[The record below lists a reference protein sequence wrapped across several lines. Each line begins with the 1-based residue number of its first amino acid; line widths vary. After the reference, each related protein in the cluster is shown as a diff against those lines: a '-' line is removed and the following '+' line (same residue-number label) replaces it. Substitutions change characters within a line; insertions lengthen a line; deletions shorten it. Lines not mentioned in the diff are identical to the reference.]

1 MNRLSLNRE
10 IDKIF
15 RAEQESQVKADKMA
29 EKLED
34 KIKGDDIKLL
44 IEDMMLRN
52 KEGLSKKS
60 YKYLWASLIYD
71 KVKREL
77 LVEKVRF
84 LIEEEK
90 IKFSDFIYTVFN
102 DLKKSQSNGAFDGL
116 DNDYNPYMV
125 FKDFTNK
132 L

>member
-125 FKDFTNK
+125 FKDFTSK

>member
-1 MNRLSLNRE
+1 MNKATLKES
-10 IDKIF
+10 IDKMFI
-15 RAEQESQVKADKMA
+15 AEQESQVKADKMA
-29 EKLED
+29 ERLED
-34 KIKGDDIKLL
+34 KIKGDDIKIL

-52 KEGLSKKS
+52 KEDLSKKS

-77 LVEKVRF
+77 LVEKVKF

-90 IKFSDFIYTVFN
+90 IKFLDFIYTVFN

-116 DNDYNPYMV
+116 DDDYNPYMV
-125 FKDFTNK
+125 FKGFTSK

>member
-10 IDKIF
+10 IEKIF

-44 IEDMMLRN
+44 IEDMMFRN
-52 KEGLSKKS
+52 KEDLSKKS
-60 YKYLWASLIYD
+60 YKYLWTSLIYD
-71 KVKREL
+71 KVKREQL
-77 LVEKVRF
+77 TEKVKF
-84 LIEEEK
+84 LVEEEK
-90 IKFSDFIYTVFN
+90 IKFSYFIYTVFN
-102 DLKKSQSNGAFDGL
+102 DLKKSQSNDAFEGL
-116 DNDYNPYMV
+116 DDDYNPYMV
-125 FKDFTNK
+125 FKGFTSK

>member
-71 KVKREL
+71 KVKREQL
-77 LVEKVRF
+77 TEKVRF
-84 LIEEEK
+84 LVEEEK
-90 IKFSDFIYTVFN
+90 IKFSDFIYTVFD
-102 DLKKSQSNGAFDGL
+102 DLKKSKSNDAFEGL
-116 DNDYNPYMV
+116 DDDYNPYMV
-125 FKDFTNK
+125 FKGFTNK

>member
-1 MNRLSLNRE
+1 
-10 IDKIF
+10 
-15 RAEQESQVKADKMA
+15 
-29 EKLED
+29 
-34 KIKGDDIKLL
+34 
-44 IEDMMLRN
+44 MMLRN
-52 KEGLSKKS
+52 KDDLSKKS

-77 LVEKVRF
+77 LVEKVKF

-90 IKFSDFIYTVFN
+90 IKFLDFIYTVFN

-116 DNDYNPYMV
+116 DDDYNPYMV
-125 FKDFTNK
+125 FKGFTSK